1 MAITKKKN
9 KFSVP
14 KEYNRSVIFAS
25 GGQIFDSNGNIF
37 AGGAD
42 LNLLQNIKAGNTQS
56 AIGQGLGVAQG
67 GMQLGSQIFGN
78 FDTSGIG
85 KEVQSTNDISRGDI
99 MNSNVNVDSMKSNVA
114 GQSLTGAMTGAKAGM
129 SIAGPLGAGIGAG
142 VGLIGGG
149 LSSIFGNS
157 AKQRKADQEAQQWT
171 NNLEAKDRQFNQQDL
186 RSNMANFNANGG
198 DLFAYGG
205 QMPNQLTEFN
215 SGGTH
220 ESNPNQ
226 GIMQGAGANGQPN
239 LVEEGET
246 KHEDYI
252 FSDRLKI
259 DPKVSKE
266 FKLPAG
272 LNGKT
277 FAAASKYLSREGKD
291 RPNDPISNKA
301 IKAHLAKLTAAQ
313 EGLKEQMQPQG
324 IPTEQPNANVLA
336 QGFAKGGDLKSTPIS
351 NNNFW
356 GYENN
361 QYTPEYTKDVDNILL
376 KDWDT
381 AKKYMT
387 DNNVNY
393 AQTPEGFRAAA
404 FDGKVG
410 DVHKYIYGRH
420 KDTPIDN
427 TSYTHTTDRNFY
439 DSGQLSP
446 EEKALY
452 NPETLT
458 RNITKEEFEKAM
470 KTNNEEVST
479 TGPGYRRSKNA
490 FAFGGDQTHY
500 NNPTHQGANIYSG
513 KKPHSSQLT
522 RDNRFDG
529 MEQLGI
535 PMNGINQQKY
545 ANDQVIYG
553 NKFNIHPQIK
563 DIHTA
568 IKEDEGFRSRNPEVQ
583 QQGLDYSRYAPV
595 AANMITGI
603 SDMFQKP
610 EEVKYGRVS
619 PEMNTSRMDYQP
631 IDTEWMNNK
640 MNATYAGT
648 RDQMIN
654 NAGGN
659 RAAAMAGLSGINQQ
673 QQNAVGEAY
682 LKAQDI
688 NYGRKQ
694 QANQF
699 NAGIEQQNVA
709 AQNQAQQLNIQIAMQ
724 EAEMNARNRAAKRNA
739 ARQAILNAASNIGDI
754 GRENYAF
761 KTGAQMTD
769 YEVGPDGKI
778 RYIGNNNKSRQ

>member
-1 MAITKKKN
+1 
-9 KFSVP
+9 
-14 KEYNRSVIFAS
+14 
-25 GGQIFDSNGNIF
+25 
-37 AGGAD
+37 
-42 LNLLQNIKAGNTQS
+42 
-56 AIGQGLGVAQG
+56 
-67 GMQLGSQIFGN
+67 
-78 FDTSGIG
+78 
-85 KEVQSTNDISRGDI
+85 
-99 MNSNVNVDSMKSNVA
+99 
-114 GQSLTGAMTGAKAGM
+114 
-129 SIAGPLGAGIGAG
+129 
-142 VGLIGGG
+142 
-149 LSSIFGNS
+149 
-157 AKQRKADQEAQQWT
+157 
-171 NNLEAKDRQFNQQDL
+171 
-186 RSNMANFNANGG
+186 MANFNANGG

-205 QMPNQLTEFN
+205 EMKSPLTEFN
-215 SGGTH
+215 TGGSH
-220 ESNPNQ
+220 ESNPNS
-226 GIMQGAGANGQPN
+226 GIMQGTGANGQPN
-239 LVEEGET
+239 LVEQGET

-266 FKLPAG
+266 FKLPVG

-313 EGLKEQMQPQG
+313 EGLKEQMRPQG

-361 QYTPEYTKDVDNILL
+361 QYTPEYTKDVDDILS

-427 TSYTHTTDRNFY
+427 TTYTHTTDRTFY

-452 NPETLT
+452 SPETLT
-458 RNITKEEFEKAM
+458 RTITKEEFDKAM
-470 KTNNEEVST
+470 KTNYEEVST
-479 TGPGYRRSKNA
+479 TGPGYRQFKNA
-490 FAFGGDQTHY
+490 FAYGGDQTHY
-500 NNPTHQGANIYSG
+500 NNPTHQGANIYAKGS
-513 KKPHSSQLT
+513 KMTLK

-529 MEQLGI
+529 MNQLGI
-535 PMNGINQQKY
+535 PMDGLTIDPVKTPQTFDMNTFNRLNPNEPTHQTGIQ
-545 ANDQVIYG
+545 
-553 NKFNIHPQIK
+553 
-563 DIHTA
+563 
-568 IKEDEGFRSRNPEVQ
+568 
-583 QQGLDYSRYAPV
+583 DYSRYAPV

-709 AQNQAQQLNIQIAMQ
+709 AQNQAQQLNLQIAMQ

-754 GRENYAF
+754 GRENFNANTV
-761 KTGAQMTD
+761 KSSTGYGYDANGNIVHNTAEGTVFGD
-769 YEVGPDGKI
+769 SIYKNGK
-778 RYIGNNNKSRQ
+778 

>member
-1 MAITKKKN
+1 
-9 KFSVP
+9 
-14 KEYNRSVIFAS
+14 
-25 GGQIFDSNGNIF
+25 
-37 AGGAD
+37 
-42 LNLLQNIKAGNTQS
+42 
-56 AIGQGLGVAQG
+56 
-67 GMQLGSQIFGN
+67 
-78 FDTSGIG
+78 
-85 KEVQSTNDISRGDI
+85 
-99 MNSNVNVDSMKSNVA
+99 
-114 GQSLTGAMTGAKAGM
+114 
-129 SIAGPLGAGIGAG
+129 
-142 VGLIGGG
+142 
-149 LSSIFGNS
+149 
-157 AKQRKADQEAQQWT
+157 
-171 NNLEAKDRQFNQQDL
+171 
-186 RSNMANFNANGG
+186 MANFSAMGG

-205 QMPNQLTEFN
+205 NIKSNSPLTEFN
-215 SGGTH
+215 AGQKH
-220 ESNPNQ
+220 EQNPNG
-226 GIMQGAGANGQPN
+226 GIMQGTGANGQPN
-239 LVEEGET
+239 LVEQGET

-259 DPKVSKE
+259 DTKISKE

-361 QYTPEYTKDVDNILL
+361 QYTPEYTKDVDDILS

-404 FDGKVG
+404 FDRKVG
-410 DVHKYIYGRH
+410 DVHKYIQGRR
-420 KDTPIDN
+420 KDTPVDN
-427 TSYTHTTDRNFY
+427 ITYTHTTDRNFY

-458 RNITKEEFEKAM
+458 RTITKEEFQKAM
-470 KTNNEEVST
+470 KTNEPVTNSI
-479 TGPGYRRSKNA
+479 GAGYRENK

-522 RDNRFDG
+522 RDNRFLG
-529 MEQLGI
+529 MDQLDTPLSGF
-535 PMNGINQQKY
+535 NINQAKTPQTFDM
-545 ANDQVIYG
+545 NT
-553 NKFNIHPQIK
+553 FN
-563 DIHTA
+563 
-568 IKEDEGFRSRNPEVQ
+568 RLNPTETTQ
-583 QQGLDYSRYAPV
+583 QTGISDYSRYAPV

-640 MNATYAGT
+640 MNATYAGA

-659 RAAAMAGLSGINQQ
+659 RAVAMAGLSGINQQ

-709 AQNQAQQLNIQIAMQ
+709 AQNQAQQLNLQIAMQ

-739 ARQAILNAASNIGDI
+739 ARQAIIQSANDLGQIGK
-754 GRENYAF
+754 ENYF
-761 KTGAQMTD
+761 GNITTKSTGYNPLDNLKYT
-769 YEVGPDGKI
+769 
-778 RYIGNNNKSRQ
+778 R

>member
-9 KFSVP
+9 KFIVP
-14 KEYNRSVIFAS
+14 QEYNQSVIFAS
-25 GGQIFDSNGNIF
+25 GGQLFDSNGNIF

-56 AIGQGLGVAQG
+56 AIGQGLGVVQVAT
-67 GMQLGSQIFGN
+67 QLGSQIFGN

-157 AKQRKADQEAQQWT
+157 AKQRKADQEARQWT

-186 RSNMANFNANGG
+186 RSNMANFSANGG

-205 QMPNQLTEFN
+205 EMKSPLTEFN
-215 SGGTH
+215 TGGSH
-220 ESNPNQ
+220 ESNPNS
-226 GIMQGAGANGQPN
+226 GIMQGTGANGQPN
-239 LVEEGET
+239 LVEQGET

-259 DPKVSKE
+259 DTKISKE

-361 QYTPEYTKDVDNILL
+361 QYTPEYTKDVDDILS

-387 DNNVNY
+387 DNNIKY

-427 TSYTHTTDRNFY
+427 TTYTHTTDRNFY

-458 RNITKEEFEKAM
+458 RTITKKEFDKAM
-470 KTNNEEVST
+470 KTNYPVTNSI
-479 TGPGYRRSKNA
+479 GAGYRENR

-535 PMNGINQQKY
+535 PIDGLTINPVKTPQSFDMKTFNRLNPTETTQQTGI
-545 ANDQVIYG
+545 
-553 NKFNIHPQIK
+553 
-563 DIHTA
+563 
-568 IKEDEGFRSRNPEVQ
+568 S
-583 QQGLDYSRYAPV
+583 DYSRYAPV

-603 SDMFQKP
+603 SDMFRTP
-610 EEVKYGRVS
+610 EVVKYGRVS

-709 AQNQAQQLNIQIAMQ
+709 AQNQAQQLNLQIAMQ